1 MRRPRRASEG
11 MTLIEIMV
19 VTAIMAL
26 GMTGMA
32 FSLGALAKTNLKAGA
47 TRFASAARF
56 AYNRAVVQGSTVR
69 LSFDMPAG
77 KFSIEEAH
85 GKVTLARADDV
96 RQENVEEEGGQ
107 AVAAVDPWAAAK
119 QRIDQALKPTLGS
132 SPFGPLTND
141 EGETIKRYQDIA
153 LPRHV
158 QLVKLSVPHE
168 PEPRT
173 QGKGAVHFFPGGYSE
188 HAVLLFSDGADAFM
202 SVELHPLTGHCT
214 IHEGEFEPREFLDDP
229 GNRDATEIE
238 E

>member
-1 MRRPRRASEG
+1 MRRPRPANEG

-32 FSLGALAKTNLKAGA
+32 FSLGALAQTNLKAGA
-47 TRFASAARF
+47 TRFASAARY
-56 AYNRAVVQGSTVR
+56 AYNRAVVRGTTVR
-69 LSFDMPAG
+69 LAFDMPAG
-77 KFSIEEAH
+77 KFSVEEAH
-85 GKVTLARADDV
+85 GKVTLARADDE
-96 RQENVEEEGGQ
+96 RHENEAEGGE
-107 AVAAVDPWAAAK
+107 AVAAVDPWVAAK
-119 QRIDQALKPTLGS
+119 NRVNEALKPTLGA
-132 SPFGPLTND
+132 SPFGPITDD
-141 EGETIKRYQDIA
+141 EGTAIKRYTGIE

-188 HAVLLFSDGADAFM
+188 HAVVVFSDGSDALM
-202 SVELHPLTGHCT
+202 SVEMHPLTGHCT
-214 IHEGEFEPREFLDDP
+214 IHEGDYEPREFLDDP
-229 GNRDATEIE
+229 SNRDATEIE